1 MVRIHQKCHRDAK
14 FQISLRLDIRNP
26 VKMTPVPMLELDPR
40 VIDGSGDGQ
49 DPSDI
54 SWRYKVSNFMEIGHQ
69 EPCQDDPYPPCWS
82 WILE

>member
-1 MVRIHQKCHRDAK
+1 MEIQGFK
-14 FQISLRLDIRNP
+14 FHGDWASGTLSRLP
-26 VKMTPVPMLELDPR
+26 LSSMLELDPR

-54 SWRYKVSNFMEIGHQ
+54 SWRYKVSIFMEIGHQ